1 MAGARQPIA
10 LVKAKGAKHLTQAEI
25 EEREASEIKAPVP
38 DKRKITPP
46 KYLPAGLKKKFR
58 EIARQLI
65 DLGLISKLD
74 YDVLARYLMA
84 EAAYLVVTAK
94 VNDAITAGELDEA
107 DNLSRMQDRYFK
119 QCRANANDLGL
130 TVSSRCRLVV
140 PQVQAP
146 QEDDPNADLFG

>member
-1 MAGARQPIA
+1 MAGPRQPIE
-10 LVKAKGAKHLTQAEI
+10 LLEAKGAKHLTQAEI
-25 EEREASEIKAPVP
+25 EERKAQEVKAPVP
-38 DKRKITPP
+38 NKRKVTPP
-46 KYLPAGLKKKFR
+46 KYLPKNLHKKFR

-65 DLGLISKLD
+65 DLGLISLLD

-84 EAAYLVVTAK
+84 EAAYLVITQK
-94 VNDAITAGELDEA
+94 VNDAITAGELEEA

-130 TVSSRCRLVV
+130 TISSRCRLVI

-146 QEDDPNADLFG
+146 QESDPNGDLFG